1 MEKVGYVDLF
11 SIFAPLA
18 LVAQLDRVSA
28 SEVEGHAFDHLQGER
43 SGQTCLSISEPKGGY
58 LNRRFKY
65 NRIKGLDRSGS
76 GCWEKFFLL
85 LVRVCPCSSV
95 G

>member
-28 SEVEGHAFDHLQGER
+28 SEVEGHAFESHQGY
-43 SGQTCLSISEPKGGY
+43 TKG
-58 LNRRFKY
+58 
-65 NRIKGLDRSGS
+65 
-76 GCWEKFFLL
+76 
-85 LVRVCPCSSV
+85 VRQGPF
-95 G
+95 